1 MPMHDLEI
9 AFLIIA
15 IEFLLIFSIFGW
27 LLVILLAN
35 KKRKETKLIHEF
47 IDKLETHTLVKFD
60 PLLDELNTAGVLDDD
75 IAKKSISDIALS
87 KKNLIDKLSALLI
100 NKEIKAINDIDGC
113 INDLIK
119 PYLKV
124 MTSIPTQTLTELTS
138 ISAHDKPSTDTTKDH
153 GHH

>member
-60 PLLDELNTAGVLDDD
+60 PMLDELNTSGVLDDD

-87 KKNLIDKLSALLI
+87 KKNLIDKLTALLI
-100 NKEIKAINDIDGC
+100 NKEIKAVNDIDEC

-124 MTSIPTQTLTELTS
+124 MSSISTQTLTDLTS
-138 ISAHDKPSTDTTKDH
+138 VSDHHKPSTKTTKDH
-153 GHH
+153 GHT

>member
-1 MPMHDLEI
+1 MPVHDLEI

-47 IDKLETHTLVKFD
+47 IDKLETHTLVKFE
-60 PLLDELNTAGVLDDD
+60 PLLKELNSSGLLDEKTT
-75 IAKKSISDIALS
+75 
-87 KKNLIDKLSALLI
+87 KKNLSDMVLSKQHLIDRFSALLI
-100 NKEIKAINDIDGC
+100 HKELKAIDDIDAC
-113 INDLIK
+113 IDDLIR

-124 MTSIPTQTLTELTS
+124 MEQLPNKLSDHP
-138 ISAHDKPSTDTTKDH
+138 KPSSSFTKPTTLNHSDH
-153 GHH
+153 GH